1 MTQTNYYS
9 YEDLASFF
17 AASVN
22 YFTPSQNSF
31 LRTGAEN
38 AGVVLARATEQ
49 ASTLMGKLVESAPDL
64 SKQAFEAVAATS
76 EFLTTSFQNPPSMRE
91 LLGYSSDKFY
101 DFCKSAATYDTY
113 KPALEFVQS
122 NKELVFGTLALAAVA
137 GTARFVYK
145 SMVNKKENDNKNRE
159 AAHRTLNAAKELYQ
173 LIGNELISKG
183 LISNNEELNISFK
196 NALDAFMK
204 NGDKDPKYLESM
216 FNVQKII
223 WGSIGENA
231 PGLTEDKL
239 KDVIYTAH
247 TNLKGFHKKLENA
260 QSFVNKISNKKL
272 GPAPTPD
279 R

>member
-76 EFLTTSFQNPPSMRE
+76 EFLTTSFQNPPSMKD

-113 KPALEFVQS
+113 KPALEFVQN

-145 SMVNKKENDNKNRE
+145 RMANKKENDNKNRE
-159 AAHRTLNAAKELYQ
+159 AAH
-173 LIGNELISKG
+173 NELKEATEFYKNIGTKFISEG
-183 LISNNEELNISFK
+183 LITDNEILNGSFK
-196 NALDAFMK
+196 NAQDAFMK
-204 NGDKDPKYLESM
+204 NGDKDPKFLESM

-223 WGSIGENA
+223 WDSISEKA
-231 PGLTEDKL
+231 PELSEEKL
-239 KDVIYTAH
+239 KDVIRT
-247 TNLKGFHKKLENA
+247 TNTHLKEFHKKLENA
-260 QSFVNKISNKKL
+260 QSFVEKISNKKL